1 MENAMGWVW
10 SPEGDGSIEESGP
23 RDLRGGMGLD
33 SPQPQLQN
41 TRGRGPMDFKT
52 AMALR
57 LMLMEV
63 MQTKSQNSERNNI
76 REKSFEITEIKIL
89 ICTF

>member
-33 SPQPQLQN
+33 SPLPRLLN
-41 TRGRGPMDFKT
+41 TRGLGPMDFKM

-57 LMLMEV
+57 LMPMEV
-63 MQTKSQNSERNNI
+63 MQTKSQNSERNI
-76 REKSFEITEIKIL
+76 TPEKYFKIIVIKI
-89 ICTF
+89 II